1 MLRILIAEDEP
12 LERQMLRDV
21 LVWHFSYAADVRTVS
36 NGIDAV
42 SMASIWNADVLL
54 MDIEMPGLNGIQA
67 MFRILETNPR
77 TKCIFI
83 TAYEKFEYAREA
95 VRLHA
100 VDYLLKPVEDSEL
113 VAVIERV
120 LAEKN
125 SEKQLDEQ
133 LKALQQPAGEAAPS
147 EETAGQSQTEQ
158 LIRKMGEFL
167 QKNYQWD
174 VSQETICDILNM
186 STGHFSKMFRQCYG
200 VKFIDYLTN
209 IRVEAA
215 KALLD
220 DPTKRTKEIGSMVG
234 YQSSSYFSKIF
245 KQKTGLTP
253 SEYRSRHSGG

>member
-21 LVWHFSYAADVRTVS
+21 LMWNFSYTADVRTVS

-42 SMASIWNADVLL
+42 STAAIWEADVLL
-54 MDIEMPGLNGIQA
+54 MDIEMPGLSGIQA
-67 MFRILETNPR
+67 AQKILESRPR
-77 TKCIFI
+77 TKCIFV
-83 TAYEKFEYAREA
+83 TAYEKFAYAREA

-120 LAEKN
+120 LAEK
-125 SEKQLDEQ
+125 EQEQQLDEQ
-133 LKALQQPAGEAAPS
+133 LKALRVAVDETPAEDL
-147 EETAGQSQTEQ
+147 AGQSQTER
-158 LIRKMGEFL
+158 LVRKMGEYL

-245 KQKTGLTP
+245 KQKTGMTP
-253 SEYRSRHSGG
+253 SEYRNRKDQG